1 MNLGL
6 SAMIAAVA
14 VATSTPSFANDPAP
28 SAQPTAAAVSVKA
41 GQVIR
46 DADGRRIGVVDSV
59 RDDQVMVIT
68 DTKIVRVAIST
79 VRVASSGLK
88 TSLKSSQLR

>member
-1 MNLGL
+1 
-6 SAMIAAVA
+6 
-14 VATSTPSFANDPAP
+14 
-28 SAQPTAAAVSVKA
+28 VKA

-79 VRVASSGLK
+79 VSVASSGLK